1 MKCDEYL
8 QLLSTLPVEE
18 LTDGRSGDHL
28 GSCAECNRATR
39 VVVERERNMVLA
51 LAGMSSGVHPLST
64 TQSAVALARRRKVGR
79 WVMGGLVVILLAFG
93 GIVVS
98 RFVFPTETSLGMGG
112 EINQAFRP
120 QCLSV
125 TAAADL
131 LRQQVPSR
139 TLRISMRL
147 GSSLV
152 WVSGTLGD
160 MMRVRSVLDRYD
172 NSTAST
178 CVLPQP
184 GTLKPGTAAD
194 LKPE

>member
-1 MKCDEYL
+1 MRCDEYL

-64 TQSAVALARRRKVGR
+64 TQSAIALARRRRIGR
-79 WVMGGLVVILLAFG
+79 WYMAGLVVLLIAIG
-93 GIVVS
+93 SSVVS
-98 RFVFPTETSLGMGG
+98 RFVFPIETSRGMGE
-112 EINQAFRP
+112 EINQNLRP
-120 QCLSV
+120 QCLSL

-139 TLRISMRL
+139 TLRITMRL
-147 GSSLV
+147 GSSVL
-152 WVSGTLGD
+152 WVSGTPQDL
-160 MMRVRSVLDRYD
+160 MRARSVLDRYD
-172 NSTAST
+172 NPTAST
-178 CVLPQP
+178 CVVPQP
-184 GTLKPGTAAD
+184 GTLVPEYTPPGVR
-194 LKPE
+194 P